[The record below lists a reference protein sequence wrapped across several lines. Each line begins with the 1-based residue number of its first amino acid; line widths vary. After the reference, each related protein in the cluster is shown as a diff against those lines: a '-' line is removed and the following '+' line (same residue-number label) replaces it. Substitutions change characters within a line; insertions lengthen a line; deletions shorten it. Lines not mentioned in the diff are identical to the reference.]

1 VRTSITTTEAC
12 LVASLV
18 DTNILVYRCD
28 PIDPDKSAKASDLL
42 RQGLAAN
49 RLYLPHQALVEFVNA
64 VTKPRAGG
72 RSLLS
77 LEEAW
82 RQAEDLL
89 NEFPVLYPNE
99 KVFRIAMLGMAAYRF
114 PWYDAHL
121 WAYAEHYGLAELLS
135 EDFEHGR
142 RYGSVRVRNPFL
154 AAGLG

>member
-1 VRTSITTTEAC
+1 MIGAC

-28 PIDPDKSAKASDLL
+28 PIDPEKRAKARNLL
-42 RQGLAAN
+42 RKGVAAKE
-49 RLYLPHQALVEFVNA
+49 LYLPHQALIEFVNA
-64 VTKPRAGG
+64 VTKLRPIG

-77 LEEAW
+77 REETW

-99 KVFRIAMLGMAAYRF
+99 KMFRTAMLGMAAYRL

-121 WAYAEHYGLAELLS
+121 WAYAEHYGLPEILS

-142 RYGSVRVRNPFL
+142 RYGTVRIRNPFL
-154 AAGLG
+154 AAGLE